1 MTSRSVIFAIITFII
16 GLMIAIQIQTMR
28 EPLKRETTDS
38 IELRKQID
46 FEKKHQHQLLSDI
59 RNYEQLLSDY
69 KRGDKKES
77 EEALEKT
84 WMQLKEKAGETEVIG
99 KGLTITLQPLFSE
112 EMLGEEQVTLSPSL
126 LSELLNQVYVY
137 GASAVAVG
145 NERMISTSSIRE
157 VNQKVYVN
165 QTDIGDLPV
174 TITIVSEDPERL
186 RNKLLA
192 TDLADYFAVDN
203 VELVVSDIQDVTVPK
218 YTKPLKVEYLK

>member
-16 GLMIAIQIQTMR
+16 GLMIAVQIQTMR
-28 EPLKRETTDS
+28 QPLKRETTDS
-38 IELRKQID
+38 IEIRKKID

-69 KRGDKKES
+69 KQGDKKES

-84 WMQLKEKAGETEVIG
+84 WMQLKEKAGETDVTG
-99 KGLTITLQPLFSE
+99 KGLTITLQPLFSK

-137 GASAVAVG
+137 GASAIAVG

-157 VNQKVYVN
+157 VNKKLYVN

-174 TITIVSEDPERL
+174 TITIVSKDPERL
-186 RNKLLA
+186 WNKLLA

>member
-84 WMQLKEKAGETEVIG
+84 WMQLKEKVGETEVIG